1 MDNADDSHLKD
12 NVLYHTTDD
21 GQANGAHYS
30 SVIRRSDVID
40 ESKHSEPQNDSAQ
53 TQGAPVYAAVDKN
66 RDKARSQSKPPGPP
80 VATKPSRDSN
90 TSNQANP
97 NMPIYAM
104 PDKPKKDSSK
114 SPPHPVRTA
123 NQDGLLYSEVEHN
136 VPIPPLPGRKSN
148 TATEEGVT
156 YADIRT
162 ELW

>member
-1 MDNADDSHLKD
+1 MENAGDSHLKD
-12 NVLYHTTDD
+12 NVLYQSADD
-21 GQANGAHYS
+21 SQVNGAHYS
-30 SVIRRSDVID
+30 SVIRRSDIID
-40 ESKHSEPQNDSAQ
+40 ESKHSVSQNDSAQ

-66 RDKARSQSKPPGPP
+66 RDKTRSQSKQPGPP
-80 VATKPSRDSN
+80 VATKPARDSN
-90 TSNQANP
+90 TSNQGNT

-114 SPPHPVRTA
+114 SPPQPVRTA

-148 TATEEGVT
+148 PTTEEGVT

-162 ELW
+162 EL